1 MIITSYWPFNTKRTG
16 AIKSTLACQPALARR
31 HRNIIMLCNDYR
43 IHTYK
48 PTLSKPG
55 LGQGLAVENWKMKM
69 NYQQFLL
76 RLEEQ
81 HREENQKTNKY
92 ILTIEYESWVF
103 Q

>member
-1 MIITSYWPFNTKRTG
+1 LHAT
-16 AIKSTLACQPALARR
+16 
-31 HRNIIMLCNDYR
+31 
-43 IHTYK
+43 
-48 PTLSKPG
+48 G

-76 RLEEQ
+76 QLDEQ